1 MKTAD
6 RFLLHTLDA
15 ATPGGLHRRS
25 VRAVIMVWAH
35 ACGYLAAFVLGLV
48 IGGGP

>member
-15 ATPGGLHRRS
+15 ATPGGLHRASTRRS
-25 VRAVIMVWAH
+25 IIFFAH
-35 ACGYLAAFVLGLV
+35 CCGYLAVFILGV
-48 IGGGP
+48 AVGMK